1 MKILCRQSQFK
12 EQILHIF
19 TEKSVKE
26 LVQQLDPLGSQ
37 LISDV
42 EKKDKDGVI
51 STGNQIEK
59 LFEELKTHFPSGS
72 SIEELFDRNI
82 AQFELINYALMS
94 GQRDLNNADDQRYIA
109 RIGFNLRDFAQRSA

>member
-1 MKILCRQSQFK
+1 M
-12 EQILHIF
+12 
-19 TEKSVKE
+19 
-26 LVQQLDPLGSQ
+26 
-37 LISDV
+37 ISDV